1 MPNQSIIDALMGTW
15 PARLGMGMLQGA
27 MAPGRAYQSTP
38 ANPVT
43 TEQMV
48 EPAANLAGL
57 AMTGAMPFG
66 VRNAVGMGIKA
77 YHGSPYDF
85 DKFELS
91 KIGTGEGAQSYGHG
105 LYYAENPAVARDYRT
120 RLAPGTPDNIPPDA
134 QAIAKYQKDWDELV
148 KQRQIAAGAEG
159 RGDTSAIDAQM
170 DAVHKQMMN
179 DTMSRNP
186 NLFGRMYE
194 VNINAKPEQFLDWD
208 KPLNQ
213 QSPQVRAGL
222 EKTFQTLGWNPKG
235 INTTLDELAGGGF
248 GGSGGGVYNLVNAW
262 SKQSEPAAAAAL
274 REAGIPGIRY
284 LDQGSRNM
292 AMLKV
297 EPHEFLNGQQGFK
310 VNGPQGDMFFD
321 TAPEAQAYVNKF
333 NAQPTSNYVVF
344 NPDIVDILKKYGLA
358 GAMPFGIGAM
368 PFGTGNEQQQ

>member
-1 MPNQSIIDALMGTW
+1 M
-15 PARLGMGMLQGA
+15 
-27 MAPGRAYQSTP
+27 
-38 ANPVT
+38 
-43 TEQMV
+43 
-48 EPAANLAGL
+48 
-57 AMTGAMPFG
+57 
-66 VRNAVGMGIKA
+66 
-77 YHGSPYDF
+77 
-85 DKFELS
+85 
-91 KIGTGEGAQSYGHG
+91 
-105 LYYAENPAVARDYRT
+105 
-120 RLAPGTPDNIPPDA
+120 
-134 QAIAKYQKDWDELV
+134 
-148 KQRQIAAGAEG
+148 
-159 RGDTSAIDAQM
+159 
-170 DAVHKQMMN
+170 
-179 DTMSRNP
+179 
-186 NLFGRMYE
+186 
-194 VNINAKPEQFLDWD
+194 
-208 KPLNQ
+208 
-213 QSPQVRAGL
+213 
-222 EKTFQTLGWNPKG
+222 GWNPKG